1 MHILQGD
8 LVTFIHVLLPI
19 SCKNKAEHLN
29 TRLAFAKIQVFYEFD
44 FNPCHSTPG
53 HRINSELFSLGK
65 HYSEGA
71 QLRISLKQGLFLG
84 NQILKLMDTKLQ

>member
-29 TRLAFAKIQVFYEFD
+29 TRLVFAKFKFFMNLISIPVTVRGDTELIQINRVVFSWKTLFRG
-44 FNPCHSTPG
+44 STTPYFTETRTFFRKPNIKAYG
-53 HRINSELFSLGK
+53 
-65 HYSEGA
+65 Y
-71 QLRISLKQGLFLG
+71 
-84 NQILKLMDTKLQ
+84 